1 MKTPFPFEGILVF
14 SFLSFMLILG
24 IITRAKVRFF
34 QKYLFPSSL
43 IGGIY
48 GLILLNSGLVHL
60 SQETVQAF
68 AYHFFN
74 ISFISI
80 GLTPPLMHENKM
92 GKEIFRGSLWMA
104 LVQGVTFPLQTVVGG
119 LIVFAFLVMGS
130 HIHPSFGFLTALGFN
145 EGPGEALSFGKVW
158 ETFGFQGAATVG
170 LSFATIGF
178 LFAFFVGVPLVN
190 WGIRKGLA
198 KGGDLG
204 EEFYRGFYKSESE
217 KRCAGKTTMHPAN
230 VDTVAFQLALVG
242 LVYII
247 TYYFI
252 RFLAPHFPADYAK
265 MAWGFFFIVGMA
277 FAYVVRKIISM
288 LGVEY
293 LIDPGIQRRITGASV
308 DFLIVATG
316 TAIQIAIVARHVV
329 PLLLISITA
338 GVLTTV
344 VVVFL
349 GKRLP
354 SYNLERIA
362 AIYGTVTGT
371 VSSGLL
377 LLRIVDPEFNTPVA
391 KEIGIMNLLVV
402 PIIGGLTVIINGPF
416 WWKWSTLF
424 TTMVFAAIGLVIFA
438 SIKVVKLWGPP
449 KF

>member
-1 MKTPFPFEGILVF
+1 MKTPFPYDAMMVF
-14 SFLSFMLILG
+14 SFLSVMLLTG
-24 IITRAKVRFF
+24 MLLRAKIGLF
-34 QKYLFPSSL
+34 QKFLFPGSL
-43 IGGIY
+43 IGG
-48 GLILLNSGLVHL
+48 LVGLVLVNLHVVKL
-60 SQETVQAF
+60 NPETIQAF

-80 GLTPPLMHENKM
+80 GLTPPIFRSVSF
-92 GKEIFRGSLWMA
+92 GKEVVRGSLWMA
-104 LVQGVTFPLQTVVGG
+104 FVQGVTFPLQTVVGG
-119 LIVFAFLVMGS
+119 LVVLLFGASV
-130 HIHPSFGFLTALGFN
+130 HPSFGFLTALGFN

-158 ETFGFQGAATVG
+158 ETFGFQGAASVG
-170 LSFATIGF
+170 LSYATIGF

-198 KGGDLG
+198 GSVDPG
-204 EEFYRGFYKSESE
+204 EEFFKGFYDKSTE
-217 KRCAGKTTMHPAN
+217 KSCIGKKTIHPAN
-230 VDTVAFQLALVG
+230 VDTFAFQLALVG
-242 LVYII
+242 LVYAM
-247 TYYFI
+247 TYGFI
-252 RFLAPHFPADYAK
+252 KLLAPHLPQDYAK

-277 FAYVVRKIISM
+277 FAYFVRKIISIM
-288 LGVEY
+288 GFEY
-293 LIDPGIQRRITGASV
+293 LIDSGVQRRITGTAV

-316 TAIQIAIVARHVV
+316 AAIQVSIVASHIL
-329 PLLLISITA
+329 PLLVISILA
-338 GVLTTV
+338 GVLTTF

-377 LLRIVDPEFNTPVA
+377 LLRIVDPEFQTPVA
-391 KEIGIMNLLVV
+391 KEIGVMNLFVV
-402 PIIGGLTVIINGPF
+402 PIIGALTILINGPF

-424 TTMVFAAIGLVIFA
+424 TTLVFAAIGIAFFIVIRIFGLYRE
-438 SIKVVKLWGPP
+438 K